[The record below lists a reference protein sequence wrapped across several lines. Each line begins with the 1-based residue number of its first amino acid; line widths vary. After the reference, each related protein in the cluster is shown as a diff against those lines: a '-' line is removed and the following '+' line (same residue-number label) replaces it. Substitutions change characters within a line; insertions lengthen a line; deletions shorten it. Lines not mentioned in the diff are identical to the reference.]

1 MALHTRHLESTKG
14 DRMEQCKCPNCGAA
28 INIAR
33 RICEY
38 CGTTFKLDD
47 LLTNQLEPL
56 KIVVQ
61 RPGVKVLGASLMVNE
76 FDVHHGMVP
85 EGIVRSELASKL
97 ADELMKHMEI
107 QSEIDV
113 ERMRRVFSVRLR
125 VLDPAFKF

>member
-1 MALHTRHLESTKG
+1 
-14 DRMEQCKCPNCGAA
+14 MEQCKCPNCGAP

-47 LLTNQLEPL
+47 LLSGQIEPL

-61 RPGVKVLGASLMVNE
+61 RPGVKVLGANLMVNE
-76 FDVHHGMVP
+76 FDVRQGMVP
-85 EGIVRSELASKL
+85 PDLVRSQLASKL
-97 ADELMKHMEI
+97 TDELMKHLDI
-107 QSEIDV
+107 QSNFDV

-125 VLDPAFKF
+125 VLDPDFKF

>member
-1 MALHTRHLESTKG
+1 MWRMS
-14 DRMEQCKCPNCGAA
+14 RMEQCKCPNCGAA
-28 INIAR
+28 INVAR

-47 LLTNQLEPL
+47 LLSGQIEPV

-61 RPGVKVLGASLMVNE
+61 RPGVKVLGAKLMVDE
-76 FDVHHGMVP
+76 YAVHQNMVP
-85 EGIVRSELASKL
+85 EGLVRSQLASKL

>member
-1 MALHTRHLESTKG
+1 
-14 DRMEQCKCPNCGAA
+14 MEQCKCPNCGAA
-28 INIAR
+28 INVAR

-38 CGTTFKLDD
+38 CGTTFKDE
-47 LLTNQLEPL
+47 QFGPAYKPEY

>member
-1 MALHTRHLESTKG
+1 MPSTRG
-14 DRMEQCKCPNCGAA
+14 RRMEQCKCPNCGAA

-38 CGTTFKLDD
+38 CGTTFKDE
-47 LLTNQLEPL
+47 QFGPAYKPEY